1 MFESKRK
8 YEGVYAKIKKMD
20 FTKWVVTKFY
30 HYTSCAQDVFA
41 KYDPFWHD
49 PAWGDPY
56 VKEVYDH
63 FLKCAD
69 AYVNYPEHD
78 LGSLGHQ
85 NKTTIEIF
93 NIETGE
99 KLYVTQYDGVYSIGR
114 DVYSEFGNVTE
125 FGVIK
130 K

>member
-1 MFESKRK
+1 MLFKTGNYTKVKRLNLSQ
-8 YEGVYAKIKKMD
+8 
-20 FTKWVVTKFY
+20 WVVTKFY
-30 HYTSCAQDVFA
+30 HYTSRARDIFA
-41 KYDPFWHD
+41 EYDPVWHE

-69 AYVNYPEHD
+69 AYLNYPEHSFP
-78 LGSLGHQ
+78 SLGNQ

-93 NIETGE
+93 NIDTGE
-99 KLYVTQYDGVYSIGR
+99 KLYLTQYDGRYSIGR
-114 DVYSEFGNVTE
+114 DVWSEFGNVSD
-125 FGVIK
+125 FGIIK